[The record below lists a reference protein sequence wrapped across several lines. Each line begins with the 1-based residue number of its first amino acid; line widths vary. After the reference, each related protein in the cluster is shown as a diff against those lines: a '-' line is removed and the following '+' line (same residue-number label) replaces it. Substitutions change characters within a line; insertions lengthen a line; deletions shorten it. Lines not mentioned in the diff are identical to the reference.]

1 MRTSESATLAS
12 MKTRVKG
19 SWVVGHHS
27 GRHTLIKNGEV
38 VFENDGIIFV
48 GLGSAGDVDE
58 EIDGTGMLVAP
69 GFIDTHV
76 HAGYQAQKRMITD
89 VGRPDYFGQPF
100 LEFDVARAGAT
111 VGGDP
116 RFFSDEDKRLHDGDP
131 WALFTAVELI
141 RNVVTDLRRD
151 GCARAHAGGAGQGG
165 RAHRDQGLSGGRL
178 RSRRLGWRPRRP
190 AHAGV
195 IHEAAGSQGLRRI

>member
-1 MRTSESATLAS
+1 

-19 SWVVGHHS
+19 SWVVGHHN
-27 GRHTLIKNGEV
+27 GRHTLIKDGEV
-38 VFENDGIIFV
+38 VYENDSIIFV
-48 GLGSAGDVDE
+48 GRGFAGDVDE

-100 LEFDVARAGAT
+100 LEFDVARAGTT

-116 RFFSDEDKRLHDGDP
+116 RFFSEEDKR
-131 WALFTAVELI
+131 
-141 RNVVTDLRRD
+141 
-151 GCARAHAGGAGQGG
+151 
-165 RAHRDQGLSGGRL
+165 
-178 RSRRLGWRPRRP
+178 
-190 AHAGV
+190 
-195 IHEAAGSQGLRRI
+195 AA